1 MEKVKVRKGQ
11 SGSGT
16 ATEAVTYMLVEDGEL
31 PGVCDF
37 LICTLSHQESSSS
50 PEVVAILIEAQ
61 HTNLKHAVAR
71 VILQVLS
78 LLLVLVL

>member
-1 MEKVKVRKGQ
+1 MRKGQ

-31 PGVCDF
+31 PDF

-61 HTNLKHAVAR
+61 HTNLKHAVAQ

>member
-1 MEKVKVRKGQ
+1 MQKGL

-31 PGVCDF
+31 PDVCDF
-37 LICTLSHQESSSS
+37 LICTLSHPSS

-61 HTNLKHAVAR
+61 HTNLKHAVAQ

>member
-16 ATEAVTYMLVEDGEL
+16 ATEAVTYMLVEDGER
-31 PGVCDF
+31 CDF

-61 HTNLKHAVAR
+61 HTNLKHAVAQ

>member
-1 MEKVKVRKGQ
+1 MRKGR

-16 ATEAVTYMLVEDGEL
+16 ATEAVTYRLVEDGEL
-31 PGVCDF
+31 PDF
-37 LICTLSHQESSSS
+37 LICTLSHPSS